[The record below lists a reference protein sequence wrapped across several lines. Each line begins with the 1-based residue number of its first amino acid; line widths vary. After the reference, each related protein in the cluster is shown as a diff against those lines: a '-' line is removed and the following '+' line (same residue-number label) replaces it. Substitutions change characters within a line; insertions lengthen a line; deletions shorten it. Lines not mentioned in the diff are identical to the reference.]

1 MSIDSYTMK
10 TGNNPL
16 TLTTRRFHI
25 YIHTY
30 IHTYTC
36 MCVCMWGYIKR
47 EREREQF
54 QWTSGGQIQTA
65 AGGKL
70 NGK

>member
-1 MSIDSYTMK
+1 MYV
-10 TGNNPL
+10 
-16 TLTTRRFHI
+16 
-25 YIHTY
+25 
-30 IHTYTC
+30 
-36 MCVCMWGYIKR
+36 CVHVCVYKER

>member
-1 MSIDSYTMK
+1 MK

-25 YIHTY
+25 YIHIHTY
-30 IHTYTC
+30 IHVRV
-36 MCVCMWGYIKR
+36 CVHVCVYR
-47 EREREQF
+47 EREREKF
-54 QWTSGGQIQTA
+54 EWTSGGQIQTA
-65 AGGKL
+65 VGGKL